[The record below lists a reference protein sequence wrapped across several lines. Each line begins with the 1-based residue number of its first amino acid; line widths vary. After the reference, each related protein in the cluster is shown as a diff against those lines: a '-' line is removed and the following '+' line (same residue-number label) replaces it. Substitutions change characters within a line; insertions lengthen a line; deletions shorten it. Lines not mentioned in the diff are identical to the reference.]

1 MSFRRAGG
9 LQGMSEVRVHIS
21 VSADGYVAGPQQSL
35 ENPLG
40 EGGEDVHDWVVALTA
55 WREPHG
61 LAGGEVNAS
70 TAVVEESLPNVGAEI
85 MGRGKFGGGPGPW
98 GDDPWRGARLFEGVG
113 RELELEQ
120 VRAIDAPSVRMHV
133 EYRVAR

>member
-21 VSADGYVAGPQQSL
+21 VSADGYVAGPKQSL

-40 EGGEDVHDWVVALTA
+40 EGGEDLHDWVVALTA

-70 TAVVEESLPNVGAEI
+70 TAP
-85 MGRGKFGGGPGPW
+85 
-98 GDDPWRGARLFEGVG
+98 GARRRRPLFEGVG
-113 RELELEQ
+113 PELELEQ
-120 VRAIDAPSVRMHV
+120 VRAIDAPSVTHV